1 MYLCIVEEQQTD
13 LAVTRKLIFMIMK
26 TNKNFA
32 VRVYDKTSNNMNH
45 ESQLF
50 NCDDYSWVDGTLV
63 DTECAYNMS
72 KEEAEALK
80 AKFDDYAKANNL
92 DWATFQVEEFTF

>member
-1 MYLCIVEEQQTD
+1 ME
-13 LAVTRKLIFMIMK
+13 

-32 VRVYDKTSNNMNH
+32 VRVYDTTSNNMNH

-72 KEEAEALK
+72 QEDAESLK
-80 AKFDDYAKANNL
+80 AKFEAYAKAHSL